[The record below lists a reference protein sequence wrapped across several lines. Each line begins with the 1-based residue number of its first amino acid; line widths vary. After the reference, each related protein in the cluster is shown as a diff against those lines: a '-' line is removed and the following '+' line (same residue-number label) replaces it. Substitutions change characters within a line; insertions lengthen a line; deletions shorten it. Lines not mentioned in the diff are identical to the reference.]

1 MRELSSGLA
10 LLFRVS
16 TLTTSATFGA
26 ILLGI
31 WLDRF
36 LGTAP
41 FGTLCCVVIG
51 ITIGTIGVYRMV
63 NQANQR
69 VSGGKKQ

>member
-1 MRELSSGLA
+1 MHELWSGLA
-10 LLFRVS
+10 LLLRVS
-16 TLTTSATFGA
+16 ALTISATFGA

-31 WLDRF
+31 WLDRI

-41 FGTLCCVVIG
+41 FGTLCWVVLG

-63 NQANQR
+63 NEANQH
-69 VSGGKKQ
+69 VSGGKEQ